1 MIELFNEMLWQE
13 IFVVA
18 LVAIIVIIYFNN
30 K

>member
-18 LVAIIVIIYFNN
+18 LVVIIVIIYYNN